1 MIVLECLR
9 RKMTSIENFVQLI
22 KPAPDSFIPLC
33 LFRFTATSKYLV
45 HSLVEI
51 AGTRRTSDT
60 RISEENSNLPV
71 DTGEPFKKDG

>member
-1 MIVLECLR
+1 
-9 RKMTSIENFVQLI
+9 MTSIENFVQLI

-45 HSLVEI
+45 RSLVEI

-60 RISEENSNLPV
+60 RISEKN
-71 DTGEPFKKDG
+71 